1 MASIRKTPEGKFQAR
16 AVIKGKMK
24 ARNFD
29 THREAKAW
37 GEDAP
42 SAQRRGAFID
52 PQGKTTLGEWAA
64 SWRATTVHLKPK
76 TLASYDDLLRNLVI
90 PTFGPVPLT
99 KIQPMDVSAWVADLT
114 TRLSASRSRQ
124 GFRVLSMILK
134 SAVANRL
141 IPSNPCDFVKA
152 PRATKREAD
161 FLTARQVE
169 VLADSIDPHYRTMVF
184 VLAYGGLRWGE
195 VAALRRGKVDVLR
208 RRVEVAE
215 SVLSETGGMVYGS
228 PKSHAIRTVVIPR
241 FVADLLGR
249 HLEDVKNDPRALVF
263 TTPNRNPLRHSNFR
277 RSVWLPAIAASGLPA
292 SVTPHDLRHTCAA
305 LLIRQ
310 GGHAKAIQKMLGHS
324 SIGVTFDV
332 YGHLFDDDL
341 DDLADRMDAAR
352 KAAMDS
358 EWIVAE
364 AKVIGLGD
372 K

>member
-16 AVIKGKMK
+16 VVIKGKVK

-52 PQGKTTLGEWAA
+52 PQSKTTLGEWAA
-64 SWRATTVHLKPK
+64 AWRATTVHLKPK
-76 TLASYDDLLRNLVI
+76 TQTSYDDLLRNLVL
-90 PTFGPVPLT
+90 PTFGSVRLT
-99 KIQPMDVSAWVADLT
+99 TIQPMDVSAWVAELT
-114 TRLSASRSRQ
+114 TRVSASRARQ
-124 GFRVLSMILK
+124 GFGILSMILK
-134 SAVANRL
+134 SAVANNL
-141 IPSNPCDFVKA
+141 IPSNPCDHVKA

-169 VLADSIDPHYRTMVF
+169 VLADSIDPHYRTMIF

-195 VAALRRGKVDVLR
+195 CAALRRGKVDILR
-208 RRVEVAE
+208 RRVEVSE
-215 SVLSETGGMVYGS
+215 SVLSETGGMTYGT

-241 FVADLLGR
+241 FVADLMGR
-249 HLEDVKNDPRALVF
+249 HLEDVPNDPRALVF
-263 TTPNRNPLRHSNFR
+263 VTQKGNALRHSNFR
-277 RSVWLPAIAASGLPA
+277 RSVWLPAIAAAGLPT
-292 SVTPHDLRHTCAA
+292 SVTPHDLRHTTAA

-324 SIGVTFDV
+324 SISVTFDV

-352 KAAMDS
+352 ELLLDS
-358 EWIVAE
+358 YGIVANSE
-364 AKVIGLGD
+364 GHRLRR
-372 K
+372 